1 MKLYRLGVKVWLG
14 GKMKDIFEYTSYRQ
28 YIADFYAER
37 KVKSAFT
44 WREFAKL
51 AQFSSSVHLKYVS
64 EGRFNLGEDA
74 VERVARSM
82 GLAGTRLDYFRAMV
96 EFDHAGTDNVKKE
109 IFGKML
115 SIAKQSNA
123 RVIEGDA
130 FRYFDSWKNPVL
142 RELAPAMPGAK
153 PLALAR
159 ACRPKVSAAEVSE
172 SLNFLVKA
180 NLLAKDAEGNY
191 VQTDKFVTTGP
202 MEAAPVAIRGLH
214 RQMGEIALET
224 IEGVPQDER
233 HFSGV
238 TLGIT
243 RKAYD
248 EIVAEIDACRKKIIA
263 IATRENETDE
273 VYRLNF
279 QFFPMTNKQGLNK
292 KG

>member
-1 MKLYRLGVKVWLG
+1 
-14 GKMKDIFEYTSYRQ
+14 MKDIFEYTGYRQ

-44 WREFAKL
+44 WREFARM
-51 AQFSSSVHLKYVS
+51 AGFSSSVHLKYVS

-74 VERVARSM
+74 VERVAKAM
-82 GLAGTRLDYFRAMV
+82 GLSGNRLEYFRAMV
-96 EFDHAGTDNVKKE
+96 EFDHAVTDNIKKE
-109 IFGKML
+109 IFDRML

-123 RVIEGDA
+123 KVIEGDA
-130 FRYFDSWKNPVL
+130 FRYFDSWRNPVL

-153 PLALAR
+153 PLALAK
-159 ACRPKVSAAEVSE
+159 ACRPKVTAAEVSE

-180 NLLAKDAEGNY
+180 NLLKKDANGNY

-214 RQMGEIALET
+214 RQMGEIALDT
-224 IEGVPQDER
+224 IEGVPQNER

-243 RKAYD
+243 SDAYD
-248 EIVAEIDACRKKIIA
+248 EIVAVINDCRRKIIE
-263 IATRENETDE
+263 IATRDDSTDE
-273 VYRLNF
+273 VYRLNI
-279 QFFPMTNKQGLNK
+279 QFFPMTNKKGFK

>member
-1 MKLYRLGVKVWLG
+1 
-14 GKMKDIFEYTSYRQ
+14 MKDVFEYTGYRQ

-44 WREFAKL
+44 WREFARM
-51 AQFSSSVHLKYVS
+51 AGFSSSVHLKYVS

-74 VERVARSM
+74 VERVAKAM
-82 GLAGTRLDYFRAMV
+82 GLSGNRLEYFRAMV
-96 EFDHAGTDNVKKE
+96 EFDHAITDNIKKE
-109 IFGKML
+109 IFDRML

-123 RVIEGDA
+123 KVIEGDA

-142 RELAPAMPGAK
+142 RELAPSMPGAK
-153 PLALAR
+153 PLALAH
-159 ACRPKVSAAEVSE
+159 ACRPKVTAADVSD

-180 NLLAKDAEGNY
+180 NLLLKDANGNY
-191 VQTDKFVTTGP
+191 KQADKIVTAGP

-214 RQMGEIALET
+214 RQMGEIALDT
-224 IEGVPQDER
+224 IEGVPQNER

-243 RKAYD
+243 RNAYD
-248 EIVAEIDACRKKIIA
+248 KIVAELDACRRKIIE
-263 IATRENETDE
+263 IATAEDETDE
-273 VYRLNF
+273 VYRLNL
-279 QFFPMTNKQGLNK
+279 QFFPMTNKQSLNK

>member
-1 MKLYRLGVKVWLG
+1 
-14 GKMKDIFEYTSYRQ
+14 MKDVFEYTGYRQ

-44 WREFAKL
+44 WREFARM
-51 AQFSSSVHLKYVS
+51 AGFSSSVHLKYVS

-74 VERVARSM
+74 VERVAKAM
-82 GLAGTRLDYFRAMV
+82 GLSGNRLEYFRAMV
-96 EFDHAGTDNVKKE
+96 EFDHAVTDNIKKE
-109 IFGKML
+109 IFERML

-153 PLALAR
+153 PLALAK
-159 ACRPKVSAAEVSE
+159 ACRPKVTAAEVSE

-180 NLLAKDAEGNY
+180 NLLLKDANGNY

-214 RQMGEIALET
+214 RQMGEIALDT
-224 IEGVPQDER
+224 IEGVPQNER

-243 RKAYD
+243 RSAYD
-248 EIVAEIDACRKKIIA
+248 KIVAELDACRRKIIE
-263 IATRENETDE
+263 IATAEDETDE
-273 VYRLNF
+273 VYRLNL
-279 QFFPMTNKQGLNK
+279 QFFPMTNKQSLSK

>member
-1 MKLYRLGVKVWLG
+1 
-14 GKMKDIFEYTSYRQ
+14 MKDVFEYTGYRQ

-44 WREFAKL
+44 WREFARM
-51 AQFSSSVHLKYVS
+51 AGFSSSVHLKYVS

-74 VERVARSM
+74 VERVAKAM
-82 GLAGTRLDYFRAMV
+82 GLSGNRLEYFRAMV
-96 EFDHAGTDNVKKE
+96 EFDHAVTDNIKKE
-109 IFGKML
+109 IFERML

-153 PLALAR
+153 PLALAK
-159 ACRPKVSAAEVSE
+159 ACRPKVTAAEVSE

-180 NLLAKDAEGNY
+180 NLLLKDANGNY

-214 RQMGEIALET
+214 RQMGEIALDT
-224 IEGVPQDER
+224 IEGVPQNER

-243 RKAYD
+243 RNAYD
-248 EIVAEIDACRKKIIA
+248 KIVAELDACRRKIIE
-263 IATRENETDE
+263 IATAEDETDE
-273 VYRLNF
+273 VYRLNL
-279 QFFPMTNKQGLNK
+279 QFFPMTNKQSLNK
-292 KG
+292 KDRRIP

>member
-1 MKLYRLGVKVWLG
+1 
-14 GKMKDIFEYTSYRQ
+14 MKDVFEYTGYRQ

-44 WREFAKL
+44 WREFARMTG
-51 AQFSSSVHLKYVS
+51 FSSSVHLKYVS

-74 VERVARSM
+74 VERVAKAM
-82 GLAGTRLDYFRAMV
+82 GLGGNRLEYFRAMV
-96 EFDHAGTDNVKKE
+96 EFDHAVTDNVKKE
-109 IFGKML
+109 IFDRML

-123 RVIEGDA
+123 KVIEGDA

-153 PLALAR
+153 PLALAH
-159 ACRPKVSAAEVSE
+159 ACRPKISAAEVTE

-180 NLLAKDAEGNY
+180 NLLSKDADGNY
-191 VQTDKFVTTGP
+191 VQTDKYVTAGP

-214 RQMGEIALET
+214 RQMGEIALEA
-224 IEGVPQDER
+224 IEGVPQTER

-243 RKAYD
+243 HHAYD
-248 EIVAEIDACRKKIIA
+248 EIIAVIDDCRRKIIE
-263 IATRENETDE
+263 IATRDDSTDE
-273 VYRLNF
+273 VYRLNM
-279 QFFPMTNKQGLNK
+279 QFFPMTNKQGLK
-292 KG
+292 K